1 MIGNVDKLVPDY
13 AIEEICRYGNSELNV
28 VASILGGTIAQEIIK
43 LCTQQYV
50 PVENT
55 FVFDGNTQKSASIRL

>member
-1 MIGNVDKLVPDY
+1 MPDF

-28 VASILGGTIAQEIIK
+28 VSSILGGVIAQEIIK

-55 FVFDGNTQKSASIRL
+55 FVFDGNTQQSVSIRL